1 MEKTIDYSGEKFK
14 VRYFFDPD
22 VRKGKVDPKTGE
34 SFEMML
40 GNIEGIEIYSP
51 EGNLLGNFDYVDFNN
66 DEAIK
71 RIIKEYY

>member
-1 MEKTIDYSGEKFK
+1 MEKIIDYLGEKFK

-22 VRKGKVDPKTGE
+22 VRKEKVDSKTGE
-34 SFEMML
+34 SFEMMF

-51 EGNLLGNFDYVDFNN
+51 EGNLLGNFDYVDFDN

-71 RIIKEYY
+71 RIIENYY